1 MKDQVLTK
9 PEKKALTILSE
20 NPEGLHPK
28 RFAELMWPDSPC
40 WTKSYNCGPNGAS
53 YGIRMYTAAGGY
65 LGRLSKKGTV
75 RRRYDWSYTITTA
88 GFALL
93 RVALE
98 GK

>member
-1 MKDQVLTK
+1 MTN

-20 NPEGLHPK
+20 YEEGLYPK

-53 YGIRMYTAAGGY
+53 LGIAMYTAAGGY

-75 RRRYDWSYTITTA
+75 RRRYDWSYTITKA
-88 GFALL
+88 GLDLL
-93 RVALE
+93 RAALE
-98 GK
+98 GA